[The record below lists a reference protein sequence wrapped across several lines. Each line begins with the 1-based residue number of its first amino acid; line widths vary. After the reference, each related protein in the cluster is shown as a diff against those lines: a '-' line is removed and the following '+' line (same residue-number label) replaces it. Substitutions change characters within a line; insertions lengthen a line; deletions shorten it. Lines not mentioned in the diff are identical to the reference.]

1 MLIGHQKQ
9 RQFLKKIA
17 ESGKI
22 PHAFL
27 FSGQE
32 KLGKKIVAIEWIS
45 SLFNQSLKNHPDFI
59 LVTPPSSRGG
69 GQIQIDQIRELSWRL
84 SLKPFKAPM
93 MAAVLDSAHSM
104 TIEAQNCFLKTLEE
118 PKGKTILI
126 LITEYPNFLLP
137 TILSRC
143 EIVKFYPV
151 AKTEIEHYLRNQK
164 ISEKKIQEISKI
176 SQNLPGLAVDLIS
189 NPQKIEE
196 RKEKIKDL
204 MKILNSDLALRF
216 QYARDLAK
224 SQKLN
229 EILKIWMSYFRE
241 VLLSK
246 IKNEKL
252 TISEFSRLRTYSFSQ
267 LKNTL
272 EFIRWI
278 NFLIST
284 TNVNPR
290 LAFEI
295 LMLEL

>member
-22 PHAFL
+22 SHAYL

-32 KLGKKIVAIEWIS
+32 KLGKKMVAMEWIS
-45 SLFNQSLKNHPDFI
+45 SLFNQSLKDHPDFI
-59 LVTPPSSRGG
+59 LVTPQGR
-69 GQIQIDQIRELSWRL
+69 QIQIDQIRELSWRL

-151 AKTEIEHYLRNQK
+151 AKTEIEYYLRNQK
-164 ISEKKIQEISKI
+164 ISEEKTQEIIKI

-224 SQKLN
+224 SQNLN

-241 VLLSK
+241 ILLSK

-252 TISEFSRLRTYSFSQ
+252 TPSEFSRLRTYSLSK
-267 LKNTL
+267 LKDIL
-272 EFIRWI
+272 EFIHWI

-290 LAFEI
+290 LAFET